1 MQVCITSYQAD
12 TVPVIASSTNLPH
25 NTRPRQLV
33 QTDITSKFGP
43 PMIQQSSASFT
54 IYTSVL
60 TGIFLV
66 SLPPHTERGG
76 WVPLTVNSKHSTMNS
91 LIKIFLALFFCLA
104 VVSALPKGM
113 GYMEIYKCVYFF
125 QFFFA
130 KKNKV
135 IMLLLLFR
143 ECKARYGTKPQI
155 ECR

>member
-1 MQVCITSYQAD
+1 
-12 TVPVIASSTNLPH
+12 
-25 NTRPRQLV
+25 
-33 QTDITSKFGP
+33 
-43 PMIQQSSASFT
+43 
-54 IYTSVL
+54 
-60 TGIFLV
+60 
-66 SLPPHTERGG
+66 
-76 WVPLTVNSKHSTMNS
+76 MNS
-91 LIKIFLALFFCLA
+91 LIKIFLALSVCLA

-130 KKNKV
+130 KKKNKV